1 MFREFVERLG
11 FGMKKIM
18 VIGCPGSGKSTFSR
32 ELHKITGIP
41 LFHLDMMNWNADRST
56 VDKTV
61 FRERLSSAIKKSEW
75 IIDGN
80 YGSTIELRLKEC
92 DTVIFLDY
100 PVEVCLEGIKER
112 RGKVRTDMPWVE
124 AEDEEDE
131 EFIEFIKNYNSQ
143 SRPQVMELLDKYS
156 CKNIIV
162 FKNRDEADEFLAQIK
177 ERYK

>member
-1 MFREFVERLG
+1 
-11 FGMKKIM
+11 MKKIM

-41 LFHLDMMNWNADRST
+41 LFHLDMMNWNADRTT
-56 VDKTV
+56 VDKEV
-61 FRERLSSAIKKSEW
+61 FRERLSDTIKKSEW

-92 DTVIFLDY
+92 DTVIFLDF
-100 PVEVCLEGIKER
+100 PLEVCLEGIKAR

-124 AEDEEDE
+124 AEDEEDI

-143 SRPQVMELLDKYS
+143 SRPQVLELLDKYS
-156 CKNIIV
+156 CKNIII
-162 FKNRDEADEFLAQIK
+162 FKSRDEADEFLAQM
-177 ERYK
+177 RRHH

>member
-1 MFREFVERLG
+1 MER
-11 FGMKKIM
+11 IM

-56 VDKTV
+56 VDKEV
-61 FRERLSSAIKKSEW
+61 FRERLSNTIKKSEW

-100 PVEVCLEGIKER
+100 PLKVCLEGIKER

-124 AEDEEDE
+124 AEDEEDA
-131 EFIEFIKNYNSQ
+131 EFMEFVKNYHSQ
-143 SRPQVMELLDKYS
+143 NRPQVMELLEKYS
-156 CKNIIV
+156 GKNIFV
-162 FKNRDEADEFLAQIK
+162 FKNREEAVIFLEQIC
-177 ERYK
+177 

>member
-1 MFREFVERLG
+1 
-11 FGMKKIM
+11 M

-41 LFHLDMMNWNADRST
+41 LFHLDMMNWNADRTT
-56 VDKTV
+56 VDKEV
-61 FRERLSSAIKKSEW
+61 FRERLSNTIKKSEW

-100 PVEVCLEGIKER
+100 PLEVCLEGIKER
-112 RGKVRTDMPWVE
+112 RGKERTDMPWVE
-124 AEDEEDE
+124 AEDEEDT
-131 EFIEFIKNYNSQ
+131 EFIDFIKNYNSQ

-156 CKNIIV
+156 CKNIII
-162 FKNRDEADEFLAQIK
+162 FKKRDETAEFLTQIK